1 MIEHIL
7 VAVDDSPGG
16 LAAARAAIAL
26 ALSQAA
32 KLRAVHVLADGELE
46 RALATMSG
54 SDVHVRRSLGA
65 TAVLEHV
72 ARHAAEAGVPAD
84 TVSLAG
90 EPARCI
96 LDEARSWP
104 ADLIVI
110 GRSGRPSAGRPY
122 LGGEVQN
129 VLEFA
134 DQPVLVVPAGRQEV
148 DARASA

>member
-1 MIEHIL
+1 MIERIL

-16 LAAARAAIAL
+16 LAAARTAIAL
-26 ALSQAA
+26 ALSGGA
-32 KLRAVHVLADGELE
+32 KLRAVHVLVDGELE
-46 RALATMSG
+46 RALAAVPG
-54 SDVHVRRSLGA
+54 NDVHARRSLGA
-65 TAVLEHV
+65 TAVLDHV
-72 ARHAAEAGVPAD
+72 SRRAAQAGVTAD

-96 LDEARSWP
+96 LEEAAAWP
-104 ADLIVI
+104 CDLIVI

-134 DQPVLVVPAGRQEV
+134 DQPVLVVPAGS
-148 DARASA
+148 DG